1 MRCAFNA
8 VNGLPA
14 WLKLADSL
22 PIKYLEFTRE
32 LAGSSLTI
40 SSDKSALRRN

>member
-14 WLKLADSL
+14 WLKLLDSL

-32 LAGSSLTI
+32 LAGSSSTVN
-40 SSDKSALRRN
+40 SDKSTLRRN